1 MSETNNRKRLAVG
14 IFIFAGLVIL
24 VTGVLA
30 IGGQRKAFV
39 KTFTLRSVFSDVQG
53 LQSGNNV
60 WLAGMKVGTVKKVA
74 FYGSTGIEV
83 IMNIEQQA
91 LSHIRKDAHVRVST
105 DGLVGSKI
113 VVIEGG
119 SPGAPAITTGDELP
133 SEQVAGTRE
142 LLTTLQTS
150 NANLLEITG
159 NLRTVSGKLAAGEGT
174 LGELINDPSIADRL
188 RASITH
194 LQTASAASE
203 KMIAHLESF
212 TGSLTRPGTLAGDLV
227 TDTVVFHHLRGAVT
241 RMNEAATAAS
251 QFSRSLQTAGEG
263 LNNSNTP
270 LGLLLH
276 DEETAADLQR
286 TIKNLR
292 ISSKQLS
299 EDLEAA
305 QHNFLLRGFFKKHPS
320 TAGAAN

>member
-39 KTFTLRSVFSDVQG
+39 RTFTLRSVFADVQG

-74 FYGSTGIEV
+74 FYGTTGIEV
-83 IMNIEQQA
+83 LMNIEEQA
-91 LSHIRKDAHVRVST
+91 MPHIRRDAHVRVST
-105 DGLVGSKI
+105 DGLVGNKI

-119 SPGAPAITTGDELP
+119 SEGAPAITKGAELP
-133 SEQVAGTRE
+133 SEQQTGTRE
-142 LLTTLQTS
+142 MLTTLQAS

-159 NLRTVSGKLAAGEGT
+159 NLKEISGKLKAGEGT

-188 RASITH
+188 KLSITH
-194 LQTASAASE
+194 LQTASATGE
-203 KMIAHLESF
+203 KMLADLQTF
-212 TGSLTRPGTLAGDLV
+212 AGGLNKPGTLASDLV
-227 TDTVVFHHLRGAVT
+227 SDTIVFHNLRGAVT
-241 RMNEAATAAS
+241 RMNEAALAAS
-251 QFSRSLQTAGEG
+251 EFSRSLKTAGEG